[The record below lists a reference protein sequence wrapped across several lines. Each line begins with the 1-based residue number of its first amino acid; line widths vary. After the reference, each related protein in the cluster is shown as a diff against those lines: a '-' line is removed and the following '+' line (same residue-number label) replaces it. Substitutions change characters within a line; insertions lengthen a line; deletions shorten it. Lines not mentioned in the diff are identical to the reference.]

1 MLYIIFILQVYCYSV
16 QKTTML
22 RAREKECQLKYEIKL
37 MEIEGGLGSNAAA
50 AEKGGKGEGEA
61 DVVEGDDD
69 EAWKICAAS
78 LVSEEAEGEGAGGG
92 AGEGRRR
99 GSPKKKELAGLGFE
113 ALFKTLDVHNHR
125 NIVVI

>member
-1 MLYIIFILQVYCYSV
+1 
-16 QKTTML
+16 ML
-22 RAREKECQLKYEIKL
+22 REREKECQLKYEIKL
-37 MEIEGGLGSNAAA
+37 MEIEGGLGSNAPA

-78 LVSEEAEGEGAGGG
+78 LVSEEAEEGGGAGGG
-92 AGEGRRR
+92 ACEGRRR

>member
-1 MLYIIFILQVYCYSV
+1 
-16 QKTTML
+16 ML
-22 RAREKECQLKYEIKL
+22 REREKECQLKYDIKL

-50 AEKGGKGEGEA
+50 AEKGSKWEGEA

-69 EAWKICAAS
+69 EDWKISAAS

-113 ALFKTLDVHNHR
+113 TLFKTLDVHNHR